1 MGKDTASAM
10 LINATKGSW
19 LCHGVQGGAAVL
31 GGVRKTFDERGL
43 LLSGVPGEAAE
54 KDLALESQNA
64 LRLGPNAQC
73 GGRFAGIPCLWGSIM
88 SSQTSASKSVPI
100 HESPIIC
107 HWKEVPGRVES
118 SGSYD
123 WRSRSCEKE
132 GEGGREGKSLLSAE
146 LLLATF
152 L

>member
-1 MGKDTASAM
+1 MLQREVAMSWSSGWGCSA
-10 LINATKGSW
+10 
-19 LCHGVQGGAAVL
+19 
-31 GGVRKTFDERGL
+31 GGVRKTLDERGL
-43 LLSGVPGEAAE
+43 LFSGVPGEAAE

-64 LRLGPNAQC
+64 LRLGPNEQC

-88 SSQTSASKSVPI
+88 SSQISDSKPVSI

-118 SGSYD
+118 SGSHD